1 MTRPAGEPHE
11 MQVRPPVVASV
22 HEPLAHVCGH
32 GGQSANNPHA
42 AGLSCG
48 ACGGQSGE
56 VNARVCA
63 ELLNDAQVRD
73 ELLGLAVDVPSST
86 WFVAGLHTTTT
97 DVVELFDTDL
107 VPPSHTKRVGELEG
121 LLLVAGEGARAER
134 AVPLGLGHLVG
145 DPGRLAQALCERS
158 NDWSQ
163 VRPEWG
169 LADNAAFIVA
179 PRWRTRHLDLQGRAS

>member
-1 MTRPAGEPHE
+1 MR
-11 MQVRPPVVASV
+11 
-22 HEPLAHVCGH
+22 
-32 GGQSANNPHA
+32 
-42 AGLSCG
+42 GLG
-48 ACGGQSGE
+48 
-56 VNARVCA
+56 
-63 ELLNDAQVRD
+63 
-73 ELLGLAVDVPSST
+73 VDVPSST

-107 VPPSHTKRVGELEG
+107 VPSSHTKRVGELEG